1 MGGKKKEKK
10 EKKGRGTKER
20 SRDEVSE
27 IDVHSVADSRF
38 CNILFGTANTERTNH
53 FSQARGGV
61 SFRFIRVLF
70 FFFVFYFL
78 FFSPSVHRGLIIDY
92 RSLSKT
98 SFQLTRNAYFIF
110 IDGCRFQS
118 GTRHFA
124 SLLSFHPILFPFS
137 LSLSRFGLPVT
148 LKLSRGC
155 CRNLTRKIVDDIGP
169 VIHGMTDRSS
179 DAPSRF
185 PPLVVVIEP
194 VVDPRQNIANQ
205 PLARRLYSVSI
216 PRVWGGGRGNALLCR
231 LIFRVA
237 RSEG

>member
-1 MGGKKKEKK
+1 M
-10 EKKGRGTKER
+10 
-20 SRDEVSE
+20 SE

-70 FFFVFYFL
+70 FLFSIFFFFFSSLCPSWTDHRLSKFIENVVSINAKRVFYFYRWMPIPIWDAPFRL
-78 FFSPSVHRGLIIDY
+78 ASLFSPHSV
-92 RSLSKT
+92 
-98 SFQLTRNAYFIF
+98 
-110 IDGCRFQS
+110 
-118 GTRHFA
+118 
-124 SLLSFHPILFPFS
+124 
-137 LSLSRFGLPVT
+137 LSLFLSIRLT
-148 LKLSRGC
+148 CKLSRGC
-155 CRNLTRKIVDDIGP
+155 CRNLTRKIVDDTGP

-216 PRVWGGGRGNALLCR
+216 PRV
-231 LIFRVA
+231 
-237 RSEG
+237 

>member
-61 SFRFIRVLF
+61 SFRFIRVFF
-70 FFFVFYFL
+70 FFFVFCFLL
-78 FFSPSVHRGLIIDY
+78 FFFPPSVHRGLIIDY

-124 SLLSFHPILFPFS
+124 SLLSSHPILFPFS
-137 LSLSRFGLPVT
+137 LDSAYL
-148 LKLSRGC
+148 
-155 CRNLTRKIVDDIGP
+155 
-169 VIHGMTDRSS
+169 
-179 DAPSRF
+179 
-185 PPLVVVIEP
+185 
-194 VVDPRQNIANQ
+194 
-205 PLARRLYSVSI
+205 
-216 PRVWGGGRGNALLCR
+216 
-231 LIFRVA
+231 
-237 RSEG
+237 

>member
-1 MGGKKKEKK
+1 M
-10 EKKGRGTKER
+10 
-20 SRDEVSE
+20 SE

-124 SLLSFHPILFPFS
+124 SLLSFPFCS
-137 LSLSRFGLPVT
+137 LSLSIRLTCNSEIIARMLSQLNAENRRRHRPCYSRDDRQVIRCPIALPST
-148 LKLSRGC
+148 RCCNRTSRGSA
-155 CRNLTRKIVDDIGP
+155 TKHRKP
-169 VIHGMTDRSS
+169 
-179 DAPSRF
+179 ASRT
-185 PPLVVVIEP
+185 PLVF
-194 VVDPRQNIANQ
+194 
-205 PLARRLYSVSI
+205 
-216 PRVWGGGRGNALLCR
+216 RVHSTRVGRGER
-231 LIFRVA
+231 Q
-237 RSEG
+237 RSLVSTDFSSGAQRGIKTQPTNLGVG

>member
-70 FFFVFYFL
+70 FFFVFCFLL
-78 FFSPSVHRGLIIDY
+78 FFPFCPSWTDHR
-92 RSLSKT
+92 LSKFIENVVSINAKRIFYFYRWMPIPIWDA
-98 SFQLTRNAYFIF
+98 SFRL
-110 IDGCRFQS
+110 
-118 GTRHFA
+118 A
-124 SLLSFHPILFPFS
+124 SLFSSHSVPF
-137 LSLSRFGLPVT
+137 LSRFGLPVT

-155 CRNLTRKIVDDIGP
+155 CRNLTRKIVDDTGP

-237 RSEG
+237 RSKG

>member
-1 MGGKKKEKK
+1 MCIPLP
-10 EKKGRGTKER
+10 TVVSVTFYSER
-20 SRDEVSE
+20 RIRNAQIISRRLV
-27 IDVHSVADSRF
+27 VASLSDLYA
-38 CNILFGTANTERTNH
+38 C
-53 FSQARGGV
+53 
-61 SFRFIRVLF
+61 F
-70 FFFVFYFL
+70 FFFSFSVFS
-78 FFSPSVHRGLIIDY
+78 FFPPSVHRGLIIDY

-155 CRNLTRKIVDDIGP
+155 CRNLTRKIVDDTGP

-205 PLARRLYSVSI
+205 PLARR
-216 PRVWGGGRGNALLCR
+216 
-231 LIFRVA
+231 
-237 RSEG
+237 